1 MRPLSPCQ
9 HVICRT
15 LVCMNPLPNVAV
27 RMQAAS
33 VREAAGG
40 ATVALMAHLQARS
53 VPTVVACL
61 LDGMASSCAWQ
72 TKVRM

>member
-1 MRPLSPCQ
+1 MSACDLL
-9 HVICRT
+9 T
-15 LVCMNPLPNVAV
+15 LVPLDLVPTLAAL
-27 RMQAAS
+27 MQAAS

-53 VPTVVACL
+53 VPMVVACL

-72 TKVRM
+72 TKVRI